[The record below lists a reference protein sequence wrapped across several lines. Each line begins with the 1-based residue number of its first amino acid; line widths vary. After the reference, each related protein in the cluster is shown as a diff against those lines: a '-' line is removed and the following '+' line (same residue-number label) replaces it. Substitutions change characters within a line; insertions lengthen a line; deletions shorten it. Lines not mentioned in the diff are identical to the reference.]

1 MNSRNS
7 KLSNPHRLLLN
18 VSDKIDLKGSH
29 KYVALSY
36 RSIYNTWTNI
46 KKIYKNSKFKKNMEK
61 RTRTHPELLTPK
73 TMKLLRSTKSKI
85 TKDGNG

>member
-29 KYVALSY
+29 KYVALSN
-36 RSIYNTWTNI
+36 RSIHNTWKNI
-46 KKIYKNSKFKKNMEK
+46 KKIYKNSKFKKKYGEK
-61 RTRTHPELLTPK
+61 NSNSSRTFN
-73 TMKLLRSTKSKI
+73 S
-85 TKDGNG
+85 